1 MCEIQDRIENRYG
14 VKTIPVADAVGM
26 VIAHDITEIRQDD
39 FKGRA
44 FKKGHIVRG
53 EDIEHLK
60 RLGKEKLFVLNIEDD
75 EMHEDDAA
83 YAMAIALMGEGVIM
97 EGEPKEGRINIIADR
112 DGILKINKNVLTK
125 FNVLGDV
132 MCATIHDNTV
142 VGRCQLVAGT
152 RAIPL
157 IVNKS
162 IIEQAVRIAK
172 NAGGVIEVKAIR
184 KPKVGVVITG
194 N

>member
-1 MCEIQDRIENRYG
+1 
-14 VKTIPVADAVGM
+14 
-26 VIAHDITEIRQDD
+26 
-39 FKGRA
+39 
-44 FKKGHIVRG
+44 
-53 EDIEHLK
+53 
-60 RLGKEKLFVLNIEDD
+60 
-75 EMHEDDAA
+75 MHEDDAA

-125 FNVLGDV
+125 FNMLGDV